1 MSAQRRFLISLA
13 VSLLVWAV
21 YSWPLPLQVSRAIPS
36 SAQNTEAGHVRTMIA
51 GDHLQLLYQFWLAGD
66 MIRGKTP
73 LFHNLYEFNTGDDRA
88 RYQFR
93 THYLPFSFVFLLGE
107 LAGGRAFGWN
117 VAGFISLWLT
127 YYLTWLLIRRYV
139 RNDGIAAA
147 AALVGLAFPFRWI
160 NLLGGSPMGYAMV
173 WAPALLLGLDLALR
187 DRRRAGGWLAGV
199 AVLFSAW
206 TDSHM
211 FFFAVLLVPVWCLVT
226 LLMEARSDADRTP
239 DIRMLVWRGIRTL
252 WPVALLTLAAFA
264 ISQATMSKGTGAVM
278 NDGGR
283 SLVEVNMFSPR
294 WTGLFRWDEAG
305 VSGQIYFGYALLA
318 LLAAGGLVLILRAIR
333 REPRDLQ
340 PGASPILLFALLAV
354 AVAGILVLA
363 LGTHGPLHGKLLWLA
378 RTIVPPY
385 TMIRQPAKIFCLLP
399 TLLALMAALSWSAL
413 AGKTSRKALLKWG
426 LLVWGLALAIEYRS
440 IVSPTLCRLDL
451 EQDAY
456 KAVADDAAAAQVAPR
471 ILVLPLW
478 PGDSHWASLYEHYV
492 SLYRIRMINGYHPIV
507 QKNYMDEIFQRLEGV
522 NKGWLPDEQL
532 AFLQQAGIRYIMLHE
547 DAFPEKVSPFPVG
560 FTLRR
565 LLDHPR
571 LRFLARA
578 GEVWAFK
585 ITDADAPQNPFT
597 LPDCAVSF
605 PARRWEAESLMGPGM
620 QAVGGESADRPRHAV
635 LQHAA
640 DVIET
645 RSLRTPAAPDL
656 AWRLRVRGEG
666 SLSASLLENG
676 QEGASNLILSVS
688 APQWAWITVPLQM
701 TTPYASVAG
710 RFRAVLGSVAVDM
723 ISLSIGTW
731 TPPAAGQS
739 LTFPASCFFH
749 AGHSLPPTGEVVLT
763 AGRDPADVV
772 FYGLRL
778 PLEPGV
784 YATEMIF
791 ATAAPGGVVLGQWRA
806 GSGKTADRK
815 TVAVT
820 AGQPAVCTW
829 EQADN
834 RPCSLEFR
842 FAGTADLRIREVR
855 LTRVK

>member
-21 YSWPLPLQVSRAIPS
+21 YSWPLPLQVSHAIPS
-36 SAQNTEAGHVRTMIA
+36 SAQNTEPRHVRTMIA

-73 LFHNLYEFNTGDDRA
+73 LFHNLYEFNTGADSD

-93 THYLPFSFVFLLGE
+93 THYLPFSFVYLLGE

-117 VAGFISLWLT
+117 FAGFISLWLT

-139 RNDGIAAA
+139 RDDGIAAA

-173 WAPALLLGLDLALR
+173 WAPTLLLGIDMALR
-187 DRRRAGGWLAGV
+187 DRRMAGGWLAGL

-211 FFFAVLLVPVWCLVT
+211 FFFAVLLVPAWCLVT
-226 LLMEARSDADRTP
+226 LLVEAGSDTDRNP
-239 DIRMLVWRGIRTL
+239 AIRLLVWRGIRTL

-264 ISQATMSKGTGAVM
+264 ISQATMSKGTGAAM

-294 WTGLFRWDEAG
+294 WTGLFRWNDAG

-318 LLAAGGLVLILRAIR
+318 LLAAGGLVLLLRAIR
-333 REPRDLQ
+333 REPQDGQSGWRPL
-340 PGASPILLFALLAV
+340 LLFTLLAV
-354 AVAGILVLA
+354 SVAGILALA
-363 LGTHGPLHGKLLWLA
+363 LGTNGPLHGKLLWLA
-378 RTIVPPY
+378 RKIIPPY

-399 TLLALMAALSWSAL
+399 SLLALMAALSWSAL
-413 AGKTSRKALLKWG
+413 ALKTSRKTLLKWG
-426 LLVWGLALAIEYRS
+426 LLIWSLVLAVEYRS

-451 EQDAY
+451 DQAAY

-471 ILVLPLW
+471 ILALPLW

-532 AFLQQAGIRYIMLHE
+532 AFLQQAGIRYIVLHE
-547 DAFPEKVSPFPVG
+547 NAFPEKVSPFPVG

-571 LRFLARA
+571 LRLLANA
-578 GEVWAFK
+578 GEIWAFK
-585 ITDADAPQNPFT
+585 ITGTAEPKPQSA
-597 LPDCAVSF
+597 LPDCALSF

-620 QAVGGESADRPRHAV
+620 SAAGGEAPDRPRHAV
-635 LQHAA
+635 LQQAT
-640 DVIET
+640 DRIET
-645 RSLRTPAAPDL
+645 RSLRTPASPDL
-656 AWRLRVRGEG
+656 AWLLRVRGEG
-666 SLSASLLENG
+666 TLAASLLENG
-676 QEGASNLILSVS
+676 LEGAATQIVAVS
-688 APQWAWITVPLQM
+688 ASQWSWITVPLKM
-701 TTPYASVAG
+701 TTPYAAVAG
-710 RFRAVLGSVAVDM
+710 RFKTLQGTVAVDM
-723 ISLSIGTW
+723 ISLIAGTW
-731 TPPAAGQS
+731 TAPAPGES
-739 LTFPASCFFH
+739 LTIPASCFFH
-749 AGHSLPPTGEVVLT
+749 AGYTLPLTGEVVLR

-784 YATEMIF
+784 YSAELIF
-791 ATAAPGGVVLGQWRA
+791 ATAAPGGVGLGQWMA
-806 GSGKTADRK
+806 GSGKTAYKK
-815 TVAVT
+815 TVPVR
-820 AGQPAVCTW
+820 AGQPAVCSW
-829 EQADN
+829 DQVDN

-842 FAGTADLRIREVR
+842 FAGTADLRIRAVR

>member
-1 MSAQRRFLISLA
+1 VSAQRRFLISLA

-36 SAQNTEAGHVRTMIA
+36 SAQNTEPRHVRTMIA

-73 LFHNLYEFNTGDDRA
+73 LFHNLYEFNTGDDSA
-88 RYQFR
+88 RYQLR

-117 VAGFISLWLT
+117 VAGFVSLWLT

-139 RNDGIAAA
+139 RDDGIAAA

-187 DRRRAGGWLAGV
+187 DRRRAGGWLAGL

-211 FFFAVLLVPVWCLVT
+211 FFFAVLLVPAWCLMT
-226 LLMEARSDADRTP
+226 LLVDARSDADRSP
-239 DIRMLVWRGIRTL
+239 GIRSLVRQGLRTL
-252 WPVALLTLAAFA
+252 WPVAVLTLAAFA
-264 ISQATMSKGTGAVM
+264 ISQATMSKGAGAVM

-294 WTGLFRWDEAG
+294 WTGLFRWNEAG
-305 VSGQIYFGYALLA
+305 VSGQIYFGYALLV
-318 LLAAGGLVLILRAIR
+318 LLAAGGLVLLLRAIR
-333 REPRDLQ
+333 RDPQDGQ
-340 PGASPILLFALLAV
+340 PGWRPLLLFALLAV
-354 AVAGILVLA
+354 AVAGILALA

-378 RTIVPPY
+378 RKIVPPY

-413 AGKTSRKALLKWG
+413 ALSLHRQTLLKWG
-426 LLVWGLALAIEYRS
+426 LLVWSLVLAIEYRS
-440 IVSPTLCRLDL
+440 IVSPTLCRLDPD
-451 EQDAY
+451 QAAY
-456 KAVADDAAAAQVAPR
+456 KAVADDAAAAQIAPR

-507 QKNYMDEIFQRLEGV
+507 RKNYMDEIFQRLEGV

-547 DAFPEKVSPFPVG
+547 NAFPEKVSPFPVG

-571 LRFLARA
+571 LRLLANA

-585 ITDADAPQNPFT
+585 ITEAAEPKPQSS
-597 LPDCAVSF
+597 LPECALSF

-620 QAVGGESADRPRHAV
+620 QATGGESADRPRHAV
-635 LQHAA
+635 LQHTA

-656 AWRLRVRGEG
+656 VWMLRVRGEG
-666 SLSASLLENG
+666 TLSASLLENG
-676 QEGASNLILSVS
+676 QEGASNQIITVS
-688 APQWAWITVPLQM
+688 APQWAWITVPLKM

-710 RFRAVLGSVAVDM
+710 RFKPVQGSVAVDM
-723 ISLSIGTW
+723 ISLSAGTW
-731 TPPAAGQS
+731 TAPAAGQS

-749 AGHSLPPTGEVVLT
+749 AGYSLPLTGEVVLT

-791 ATAAPGGVVLGQWRA
+791 ATAAPDGVVLGQWLA
-806 GSGKTADRK
+806 GSGKTSDKK
-815 TVAVT
+815 TVTIT

-842 FAGTADLRIREVR
+842 FAGNADLRIREVR

>member
-1 MSAQRRFLISLA
+1 VSAQRRFLISLA

-21 YSWPLPLQVSRAIPS
+21 YSWPLPLQVSHAIPS
-36 SAQNTEAGHVRTMIA
+36 SAQNREPRHVRTMIA

-73 LFHNLYEFNTGDDRA
+73 LFHNLYEFNTGNDSD
-88 RYQFR
+88 RYQLR
-93 THYLPFSFVFLLGE
+93 TQYLPFSFVYLLGE

-117 VAGFISLWLT
+117 FAGFISLWLT

-139 RNDGIAAA
+139 RDDGIAAA

-173 WAPALLLGLDLALR
+173 WAPALLLGIDMALR
-187 DRRRAGGWLAGV
+187 DRRMAGGWLAGL

-211 FFFAVLLVPVWCLVT
+211 FFFAVLLVPAWCLVT
-226 LLMEARSDADRTP
+226 LLVEAGSDTDRNP
-239 DIRMLVWRGIRTL
+239 AIRLLVWRGIRTL

-264 ISQATMSKGTGAVM
+264 ISQATMSKGTGAAM

-294 WTGLFRWDEAG
+294 WTGLFRWTDAG

-318 LLAAGGLVLILRAIR
+318 LLAAGGLVLLLRAIR
-333 REPRDLQ
+333 REPQDGQSGWRPL
-340 PGASPILLFALLAV
+340 LLFTLLAV
-354 AVAGILVLA
+354 AVAGILALA
-363 LGTHGPLHGKLLWLA
+363 LGTNGPLHGKLLWLA
-378 RTIVPPY
+378 RKIVPPY

-399 TLLALMAALSWSAL
+399 SLLALMAALSWSAL
-413 AGKTSRKALLKWG
+413 ALKTSRKTLLKWG
-426 LLVWGLALAIEYRS
+426 LLIWSLVLAVEYRS

-451 EQDAY
+451 DQAAY

-547 DAFPEKVSPFPVG
+547 NAFPEKVSPFPVG

-571 LRFLARA
+571 LRLLANA
-578 GEVWAFK
+578 GEIWAFK
-585 ITDADAPQNPFT
+585 ITGADAPKTPLT
-597 LPDCAVSF
+597 LPEWSVSF
-605 PARRWEAESLMGPGM
+605 PARRWEAESLMSRGM
-620 QAVGGESADRPRHAV
+620 SAAGGEAPDRPRHAV
-635 LQHAA
+635 LQQAT
-640 DVIET
+640 DRIET

-656 AWRLRVRGEG
+656 AWLLRVRGEG
-666 SLSASLLENG
+666 TLAASLLENG
-676 QEGASNLILSVS
+676 QEGAATQIVAVS
-688 APQWAWITVPLQM
+688 ASQWSWITVPLKM
-701 TTPYASVAG
+701 TTPYAAVAG
-710 RFRAVLGSVAVDM
+710 RFKTLQGAVAVDM
-723 ISLSIGTW
+723 ISLIAGTW
-731 TPPAAGQS
+731 TAPAPGES
-739 LTFPASCFFH
+739 LMLPASCFFH
-749 AGHSLPPTGEVVLT
+749 AGYTLPLTGEVVLT

-784 YATEMIF
+784 YSAEMIF
-791 ATAAPGGVVLGQWRA
+791 ATTAADGVELGQWMA
-806 GSGKTADRK
+806 GSGKTADKK
-815 TVAVT
+815 TVPVR
-820 AGQPAVCTW
+820 AGQPAVCSW
-829 EQADN
+829 DQVDN

-842 FAGTADLRIREVR
+842 FAGTADLRIRTVR